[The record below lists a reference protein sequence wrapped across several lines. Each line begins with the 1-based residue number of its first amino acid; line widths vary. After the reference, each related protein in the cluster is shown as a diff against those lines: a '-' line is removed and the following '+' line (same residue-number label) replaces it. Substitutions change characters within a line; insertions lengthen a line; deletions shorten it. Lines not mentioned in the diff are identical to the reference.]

1 MPDGLETVFVVD
13 DDGAV
18 RRGLA
23 RLLRSVG
30 FKVESFASGGEL
42 LARDPYDGV
51 GCIVLDVRMP
61 ELDGMGLQT
70 QLADKRVDLPIVFL
84 TGHGDIPMSVRAIK
98 KGAFDFLTKPVD
110 EDVLLTSVR
119 QALLQHRV
127 ARAERLEAEA
137 LRARADALT
146 PREQEVLRAVIA
158 GALNKQ
164 IAARLG
170 IAEKTVKIHR
180 GRVMQKLGAS
190 TVAEL
195 IQVSQ
200 RMGITPFPE
209 LEPQSPTEKVW
220 LS

>member
-1 MPDGLETVFVVD
+1 
-13 DDGAV
+13 
-18 RRGLA
+18 
-23 RLLRSVG
+23 
-30 FKVESFASGGEL
+30 
-42 LARDPYDGV
+42 
-51 GCIVLDVRMP
+51 
-61 ELDGMGLQT
+61 MGLQA

-200 RMGITPFPE
+200 RMGTTPFPE